1 MKGDSMSRFASL
13 ASEGFDVATALQ
25 QLAGSEKLYLS
36 VITKFATLYK
46 DLPDTIQADLEQGDL
61 AKVQRDAHTVKGLAG
76 TLGHGALRDVA
87 AQLEHSATDGNAA
100 ECAQHLAA
108 FREIF
113 ARVLV
118 SLQTLANA

>member
-1 MKGDSMSRFASL
+1 MSKFDPL

-36 VITKFATLYK
+36 IITKFATMYK
-46 DLPDTIQADLEQGDL
+46 DLPDTIQADLEKGDW

-76 TLGHGALRDVA
+76 TLGHGALRDAA
-87 AQLEHSATDGNAA
+87 AQLEHSATDGNTA

-108 FREIF
+108 FRDVF
-113 ARVLV
+113 ARVLG
-118 SLQTLANA
+118 SLQNILSA

>member
-1 MKGDSMSRFASL
+1 MSKFAPL

-36 VITKFATLYK
+36 IITKFATMYK
-46 DLPDTIQADLEQGDL
+46 DLPDTIQADLEKGDL

-76 TLGHGALRDVA
+76 TLGHNALRDIA
-87 AQLEHSATDGNAA
+87 LELEHSAVAGNSA
-100 ECAQHLAA
+100 ECMQHLAT

-113 ARVLV
+113 SRVLG
-118 SLQTLANA
+118 SLQNILNA

>member
-1 MKGDSMSRFASL
+1 MSKFDPL
-13 ASEGFDVATALQ
+13 ASEGFDVAIALQ

-36 VITKFATLYK
+36 IITKFATMYK
-46 DLPDTIQADLEQGDL
+46 DLPDTIQADLEKGDL

-108 FREIF
+108 FRDVF
-113 ARVLV
+113 AGVLG
-118 SLQTLANA
+118 SLQNILSA

>member
-1 MKGDSMSRFASL
+1 MSKFAPL

-36 VITKFATLYK
+36 IITKFTTLYK
-46 DLPDTIQADLEQGDL
+46 DLPDAILADLEKGDL
-61 AKVQRDAHTVKGLAG
+61 AKVQRDAHTIKGLAG

-87 AQLEHSATDGNAA
+87 AQLEHSAVEGNAG

-113 ARVLV
+113 ARVLG
-118 SLQTLANA
+118 SLQNVLSA

>member
-1 MKGDSMSRFASL
+1 MSRFAPL

-36 VITKFATLYK
+36 IITKFATMYK
-46 DLPDTIQADLEQGDL
+46 DLPDTLQAGLEQADL

-87 AQLEHSATDGNAA
+87 AQLEHSAAEGKAD
-100 ECAQHLAA
+100 ECAQRLAA
-108 FREIF
+108 FRAVF
-113 ARVLV
+113 ARAIG
-118 SLQTLANA
+118 SLQNILSA